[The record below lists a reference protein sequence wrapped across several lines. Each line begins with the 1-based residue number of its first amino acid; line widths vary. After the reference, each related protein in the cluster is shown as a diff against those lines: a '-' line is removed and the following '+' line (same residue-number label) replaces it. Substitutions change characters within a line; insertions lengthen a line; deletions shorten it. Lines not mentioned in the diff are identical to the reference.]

1 MGGVVDHILNV
12 GQGWLYLI
20 VFALVFAED
29 ALFFGFVIP
38 GETAAVLGGV
48 QAWRGQAHLSVVM
61 IVVILGA
68 IIGDSVGY
76 EVGRKFGPRLMRT
89 RMLRNH
95 QQRLEQA
102 RVFLARR
109 GGLAVF
115 FGRFVAFFRAT
126 MPALAGMAHMP
137 YRRFLFFNASGGIVW
152 GIIFTT
158 LGFKAGESYHKVEH
172 QAGRGAAMAAAVVVV
187 ALLVVW
193 KIHSHRAEKDPEPQ
207 TEPDA
212 QVEERG

>member
-1 MGGVVDHILNV
+1 MGGVMDHILNV

-38 GETAAVLGGV
+38 GETAAVLAGV
-48 QAWRGQAHLSVVM
+48 QAYRGQAHLSVAM
-61 IVVILGA
+61 ILVVLAA
-68 IIGDSVGY
+68 ISGDSVGF
-76 EVGRKFGPRLMRT
+76 EVGKKFGPRIMRT

-126 MPALAGMAHMP
+126 IPALAGISHMP
-137 YRRFLFFNASGGIVW
+137 YKKFLFFNAMGGLVW
-152 GIIFTT
+152 GVTFTT

-172 QAGRGAAMAAAVVVV
+172 QAGRGAAIAAAAVVVG
-187 ALLVVW
+187 LLLAW
-193 KIHSHRAEKDPEPQ
+193 KIRSHRSEKDPERV
-207 TEPDA
+207 D
-212 QVEERG
+212 